1 MSNKKATTQK
11 QAPHT
16 TTAKTTIATNSDN
29 SALNLLTSLL
39 LIAYGYVT
47 VITPNWMAFDSNA
60 SKFYTFAIL
69 NLVVV
74 AMVFLIKDFRERTQV
89 LFGFFNNKIGIA
101 YSKVIATAKGA
112 KLFLL

>member
-11 QAPHT
+11 QAPQT
-16 TTAKTTIATNSDN
+16 NAKTTIATNSDN

-69 NLVVV
+69 NLVIV

-89 LFGFFNNKIGIA
+89 LFGFFNNK
-101 YSKVIATAKGA
+101 S
-112 KLFLL
+112 